1 MSVQLVYS
9 RPLNRKGN
17 LQYSP
22 SAFPYFT
29 RTTEDNTGWRVSR
42 SGRFFGDRDSDSAAL
57 WDLPPTASSLV
68 PSEQIEGPEVAREAT
83 VLVARDSEARRGP
96 ERRPGHDSAVHFLT
110 LSFSQ
115 GPQLIV
121 VKVGV
126 SPDAGARGKGMSQ
139 EPVLAIKRVSVSML
153 CNT

>member
-1 MSVQLVYS
+1 M
-9 RPLNRKGN
+9 
-17 LQYSP
+17 
-22 SAFPYFT
+22 
-29 RTTEDNTGWRVSR
+29 
-42 SGRFFGDRDSDSAAL
+42 
-57 WDLPPTASSLV
+57 
-68 PSEQIEGPEVAREAT
+68 AREAT